1 MVLKFLSN
9 TFDFLL
15 NFSNLVVMENKKTA
29 LIIEGGGQR
38 GVFSFGITDTFI
50 NRNYDPFDIYI
61 GVSNGVAVLCWYLIK
76 ETDNN
81 LDKMLYAAK
90 GDYLSYKNIF
100 TGEDILKFHQMYED
114 GEKMFNPSM
123 EKIKNNLE
131 GKNYI
136 AVVTDAIEANAE
148 YYSFG
153 EGEWMPKMIASGTL
167 PILVK
172 TPSLIDGRRKFDGGI
187 ADPIPVEKAYKMGAK
202 KIIVIRTYEKKF
214 RRKLKL
220 ENYIGALLSS
230 QFPSLRKALLEH
242 DKTYNRA
249 LDFINNPPHD
259 CEIVQLCPPKKLKSK
274 RDTKNIEY
282 LKADYNLGKSVAEE
296 FLNSLMVS

>member
-1 MVLKFLSN
+1 MG
-9 TFDFLL
+9 
-15 NFSNLVVMENKKTA
+15 NKKTA
-29 LIIEGGGQR
+29 LIVEGGGQR

-61 GVSNGVAVLCWYLIK
+61 GVSNGVAVLCWYLIR

-100 TGEDILKFHQMYED
+100 TGKDILKFHQMYED
-114 GEKMFNPSM
+114 GEKMFKPSM

-131 GKNYI
+131 GKDYI

-153 EGEWMPKMIASGTL
+153 DGEWMPKMIASGTL
-167 PILVK
+167 PLLVK
-172 TPSLIDGRRKFDGGI
+172 TPSLINGRRKFDGGI
-187 ADPIPVEKAYKMGAK
+187 TDPLPVEKAYALGAK

-214 RRKLKL
+214 RRKLKP
-220 ENYIGALLSS
+220 ENYIGALFSRKY
-230 QFPSLRKALLEH
+230 PKLRKALLEH

-249 LDFINNPPHD
+249 IDFINNPPHD
-259 CEIVQLCPPKKLKSK
+259 CDIVQLCPPEKLKSK
-274 RDTKNIEY
+274 RDSKNIEI
-282 LKADYNLGKSVAEE
+282 LKADYKTGKRVAEE
-296 FLNSLMVS
+296 YLNGLED

>member
-1 MVLKFLSN
+1 M
-9 TFDFLL
+9 D
-15 NFSNLVVMENKKTA
+15 NKKTA

-100 TGEDILKFHQMYED
+100 TGKDILKFHQMYED

-153 EGEWMPKMIASGTL
+153 DGEWMPKMIASGTL

-202 KIIVIRTYEKKF
+202 KIIVIRTYEKNF

-230 QFPSLRKALLEH
+230 QYPSLKKALLEH

-249 LDFINNPPHD
+249 LDFMNNPPHD

-274 RDTKNIEY
+274 RDTKNIEV
-282 LKADYNLGKSVAEE
+282 LKADYKLGKNVAEE
-296 FLNSLMVS
+296 FLNSFTAS

>member
-1 MVLKFLSN
+1 
-9 TFDFLL
+9 
-15 NFSNLVVMENKKTA
+15 MENKKTA

-123 EKIKNNLE
+123 EKIKNNLQ

-230 QFPSLRKALLEH
+230 QYPSLRKALLEH

>member
-1 MVLKFLSN
+1 M
-9 TFDFLL
+9 D
-15 NFSNLVVMENKKTA
+15 NKKTA

-100 TGEDILKFHQMYED
+100 TGKDILKFHQMYED

-136 AVVTDAIEANAE
+136 AVVTDAIKANAE

-153 EGEWMPKMIASGTL
+153 DSEWMPKMIASGTL

-202 KIIVIRTYEKKF
+202 KIIVIRTYEKNF

-230 QFPSLRKALLEH
+230 QYPSLRKALLEH

-274 RDTKNIEY
+274 RDTKNLAV
-282 LKADYNLGKSVAEE
+282 LKADYKLGKSVAEE
-296 FLNSLMVS
+296 FLNSFTAS

>member
-1 MVLKFLSN
+1 MG
-9 TFDFLL
+9 
-15 NFSNLVVMENKKTA
+15 NKKTA
-29 LIIEGGGQR
+29 LIVEGGGQR

-61 GVSNGVAVLCWYLIK
+61 GVSNGVAVLCWYLIR

-100 TGEDILKFHQMYED
+100 TGKDILKFHQMYED
-114 GEKMFNPSM
+114 GEKMFKPSM
-123 EKIKNNLE
+123 EKIKNNLK
-131 GKNYI
+131 GKDYI

-153 EGEWMPKMIASGTL
+153 DGEWMPKMIASGTL
-167 PILVK
+167 PFLVK
-172 TPSLIDGRRKFDGGI
+172 TPSLINGHRKFDGGI
-187 ADPIPVEKAYKMGAK
+187 ADPLPVEKAYELGAK

-214 RRKLKL
+214 RRKLKP
-220 ENYIGALLSS
+220 ENYIGALFSRKY
-230 QFPSLRKALLEH
+230 PKLRKALLEH

-249 LDFINNPPHD
+249 IDFINNPPHD
-259 CEIVQLCPPKKLKSK
+259 CDIVQLCPPEKLKSK
-274 RDTKNIEY
+274 RDSKNIEI
-282 LKADYNLGKSVAEE
+282 LKADYKIGKRVAEE
-296 FLNSLMVS
+296 YLNGLED

>member
-1 MVLKFLSN
+1 
-9 TFDFLL
+9 
-15 NFSNLVVMENKKTA
+15 MENKKTA

-50 NRNYDPFDIYI
+50 ARNYDPFDIYI
-61 GVSNGVAVLCWYLIK
+61 GVSNGVAVLCWYLIR

-100 TGEDILKFHQMYED
+100 TGKDILKFHQMYDD
-114 GEKMFNPSM
+114 GEKMFQPSM
-123 EKIKNNLE
+123 DKIKNNLD
-131 GKNYI
+131 GKEYI

-153 EGEWMPKMIASGTL
+153 DGDWMPKMIASGTL
-167 PILVK
+167 PVLVR
-172 TPSLIDGRRKFDGGI
+172 TPSLVNGRRKFDGGVS
-187 ADPIPVEKAYKMGAK
+187 DPLPVEKAYEMGAK
-202 KIIVIRTYEKKF
+202 KIILIRTYEKQF
-214 RRKLKL
+214 RRKMKL
-220 ENYIGALLSS
+220 ENYIGALFSKKY
-230 QFPSLRKALLEH
+230 PKLRNALLEH

-249 LDFINNPPHD
+249 LDFIKNPPND

-274 RDTKNIEY
+274 RDSKNIEI
-282 LKADYNLGKSVAEE
+282 LKADYKLGKRVATEY
-296 FLNSLMVS
+296 LDSLED

>member
-1 MVLKFLSN
+1 M
-9 TFDFLL
+9 D
-15 NFSNLVVMENKKTA
+15 NKKTA

-100 TGEDILKFHQMYED
+100 TGKDILKFHQMYED

-123 EKIKNNLE
+123 EKIRNNLK

-136 AVVTDAIEANAE
+136 AVVTDAINANAE

-153 EGEWMPKMIASGTL
+153 DSEWMPKMIASGTL

-202 KIIVIRTYEKKF
+202 KIIVIRTYDKNF

-230 QFPSLRKALLEH
+230 QYPSLRKALLQH

-274 RDTKNIEY
+274 RDTKNIEV
-282 LKADYNLGKSVAEE
+282 LKADYKLGKSVAEQ
-296 FLNSLMVS
+296 FLNSFTAS

>member
-1 MVLKFLSN
+1 MDN
-9 TFDFLL
+9 
-15 NFSNLVVMENKKTA
+15 NKTA

-100 TGEDILKFHQMYED
+100 TGKDILKFHQMYED

-123 EKIKNNLE
+123 EKIRNNLK

-153 EGEWMPKMIASGTL
+153 DGEWLPKMIASGTL

-187 ADPIPVEKAYKMGAK
+187 ADPLPVEKAYKMGAK
-202 KIIVIRTYEKKF
+202 KIIVIRTYEKNF

-230 QFPSLRKALLEH
+230 QYPSLRKALLEH

-274 RDTKNIEY
+274 RDTKNIEV
-282 LKADYNLGKSVAEE
+282 LKADYKLGKSVAEE
-296 FLNSLMVS
+296 FLNSFMAS

>member
-1 MVLKFLSN
+1 M
-9 TFDFLL
+9 D
-15 NFSNLVVMENKKTA
+15 NKKTA

-100 TGEDILKFHQMYED
+100 TGKDILKFHQMYED
-114 GEKMFNPSM
+114 GERMFKPSM

-131 GKNYI
+131 GKDYI
-136 AVVTDAIEANAE
+136 AVVTDAIKANAE

-153 EGEWMPKMIASGTL
+153 DGEWMPKMIASGTL

-202 KIIVIRTYEKKF
+202 KIIVIRTYEKNF

-230 QFPSLRKALLEH
+230 QYPSLKKALLEH

-274 RDTKNIEY
+274 RDTKNIEV
-282 LKADYNLGKSVAEE
+282 LKADYKLGKSVAEE
-296 FLNSLMVS
+296 FLNSFTAS

>member
-1 MVLKFLSN
+1 MG
-9 TFDFLL
+9 
-15 NFSNLVVMENKKTA
+15 NKKTA
-29 LIIEGGGQR
+29 LIVEGGGQR

-61 GVSNGVAVLCWYLIK
+61 GVSNGVAVLCWYLIR

-100 TGEDILKFHQMYED
+100 TGKDILKFHQMYED
-114 GEKMFNPSM
+114 GEKMFKPSM
-123 EKIKNNLE
+123 EKIKNNLG
-131 GKNYI
+131 GKDYI

-153 EGEWMPKMIASGTL
+153 DGEWMPKMIASGTL
-167 PILVK
+167 PLLVK
-172 TPSLIDGRRKFDGGI
+172 TPSLINGRRKFDGGI
-187 ADPIPVEKAYKMGAK
+187 TDPLPVEKAYELGAK

-214 RRKLKL
+214 RRKLKP
-220 ENYIGALLSS
+220 ENYIGALFSRKY
-230 QFPSLRKALLEH
+230 PKLRIALLEH

-249 LDFINNPPHD
+249 IDFINNPPHD
-259 CEIVQLCPPKKLKSK
+259 CDIVQLCPPEKLKSK
-274 RDTKNIEY
+274 RDSKNIEI
-282 LKADYNLGKSVAEE
+282 LKADYKIGKRVAEE
-296 FLNSLMVS
+296 YLNGLEN

>member
-1 MVLKFLSN
+1 MG
-9 TFDFLL
+9 
-15 NFSNLVVMENKKTA
+15 NKKTA
-29 LIIEGGGQR
+29 LIVEGGGQR

-61 GVSNGVAVLCWYLIK
+61 GVSNGVAVLCWYLIR

-100 TGEDILKFHQMYED
+100 TGNDILKFHQMYED
-114 GEKMFNPSM
+114 GEKMFKPSM
-123 EKIKNNLE
+123 EKIKNNLG
-131 GKNYI
+131 GKDYI

-153 EGEWMPKMIASGTL
+153 DGEWMPKMIASGTL
-167 PILVK
+167 PFLVK
-172 TPSLIDGRRKFDGGI
+172 TPSLINGHRKFDGGI
-187 ADPIPVEKAYKMGAK
+187 ADPLPVEKAYELGAK

-214 RRKLKL
+214 RRKLKP
-220 ENYIGALLSS
+220 ENYIGALFSRKY
-230 QFPSLRKALLEH
+230 PKLRKALLEH

-249 LDFINNPPHD
+249 IDFINNPPHD
-259 CEIVQLCPPKKLKSK
+259 CDIVQLCPPEKLKSK
-274 RDTKNIEY
+274 RDSKNIEI
-282 LKADYNLGKSVAEE
+282 LKADYKIGKRVAEE
-296 FLNSLMVS
+296 YLNGLED

>member
-1 MVLKFLSN
+1 MK
-9 TFDFLL
+9 
-15 NFSNLVVMENKKTA
+15 NKKTA

-61 GVSNGVAVLCWYLIK
+61 GVSNGVAVLCWYLIR

-81 LDKMLYAAK
+81 LDKMLYAAE
-90 GDYLSYKNIF
+90 GDYFSYKNIF
-100 TGEDILKFHQMYED
+100 TGKDILKFHQMYAD
-114 GEKMFNPSM
+114 GEKMFKPSM
-123 EKIKNNLE
+123 KKIKNNLE
-131 GKNYI
+131 GKDYI

-153 EGEWMPKMIASGTL
+153 DDEWMPKMIASATL
-167 PILVK
+167 PILVR
-172 TPSLIDGRRKFDGGI
+172 TPSLINGRIKFDGGI
-187 ADPIPVEKAYKMGAK
+187 ADPLPVEKAYEMGAK
-202 KIIVIRTYEKKF
+202 KIIVIRTYEKTF

-220 ENYIGALLSS
+220 ENYIGALLLREY
-230 QFPSLRKALLEH
+230 PKLRKALLEH

-259 CEIVQLCPPKKLKSK
+259 CEIVQLCPPEKLKSK
-274 RDTKNIEY
+274 RDSKNIEI
-282 LKADYNLGKSVAEE
+282 LKVDYKLGKRVAED
-296 FLNSLMVS
+296 FLNSLEYRDIKS

>member
-1 MVLKFLSN
+1 M
-9 TFDFLL
+9 D
-15 NFSNLVVMENKKTA
+15 NKKTA

-100 TGEDILKFHQMYED
+100 TGKDILKFHQMYED

-153 EGEWMPKMIASGTL
+153 DGDWMPKMIASGTL

-230 QFPSLRKALLEH
+230 QYPSLRKALLEH

-274 RDTKNIEY
+274 RDTKNIEV
-282 LKADYNLGKSVAEE
+282 LKADYKLGKSVAEE
-296 FLNSLMVS
+296 FLNSFMAS